1 MSIYSD
7 QLLLAT
13 KLAIP
18 QTSLKRVVP
27 RLRLHSE
34 LDAGMYVPFTLI
46 TAPAGFGKTML
57 IGTWIQQREL
67 KAAWVT
73 LESKDDELV
82 RFWRYVIAA
91 LDRLHPG
98 IGEQVEAWL
107 QELQPPNI
115 EEMLTVL
122 INALVALPHDVLLV
136 LDNYQ
141 AITAPS
147 IHHSLTFL
155 LEHVPPHFHLI
166 IATRVDPPLPLARFR
181 VRGELV
187 ELRAADLR
195 FTEDEAKAF
204 LLQSTGIALPA
215 EDIAVLNRSTEG
227 WAAGLQLAALSLQ
240 GRDDQA
246 GISKIINTFTGT
258 NRHVL
263 NYLTEEVLV
272 RLPEDVQAFLLSTS
286 ILEQLNASLCD
297 MLTQQ
302 SNGQA
307 MLEWLSQAD
316 LFLIAL
322 DDQQYWYRY
331 YHLFTDLLRH
341 HLQQKQPA
349 IVPLLHLR
357 ASTWYEQHDMLVDAV
372 THAFAAGNLERAA
385 NLTERCAL
393 SLIERGDDVLM
404 SSWLA
409 KLPETIISARPL
421 LGFLSA
427 CTFLSTARFEEYERA
442 LLLAEHA
449 WRAEQNTEMLS
460 RVFDL
465 RAYAALLRRDGSQAL
480 AYAQRAITLAPE
492 EGQLIGSNAAFT
504 LGNGLATLAQGYR
517 SSQKSYHMD
526 TMLHATILLGDIQVM
541 QGNLHEAAHTFRQLI
556 RGASEKTL
564 WHRMTAHLRLCDIFR
579 EWNDLARAIEHWQQ
593 AMLLAKRS
601 GQEDFAAAAFPLLA
615 ARLAWARGEQ
625 KQVMAWFDKA
635 EQSLQ
640 RLDEYH
646 AHLAQIL
653 AYRVQFLL
661 ARGDVPSARRWC
673 ERYATAEEGWDLC
686 ENDAW
691 ALMHAR
697 LNIAQGRIQEAVDL
711 LQEMLQVAQAQRRVS
726 SEIAILVL
734 LVLAY
739 HAQGKRQHAMQTLE
753 CVLARSEPGGYI
765 RVFVDEGAVMGKLLA
780 EYYSQSQKR
789 ASDAQEVYLPEYVY
803 TVLRAFGSETQP
815 SIWINSQNSED
826 ALLEKLSERE
836 QEVLN
841 LIAAGLS
848 NHEIAQKLVVTVS
861 TIKTHLNNIYAKLH
875 VHTRLQAVT
884 KAYDVGVLRR
894 GEVDTEPLT
903 YSFSPAKIRYR
914 IRTR

>member
-1 MSIYSD
+1 VSIYSD

-18 QTSLKRVVP
+18 QTCLKRVVP
-27 RLRLHSE
+27 RLRLNSE

-57 IGTWIQQREL
+57 IGTWIQQRES

-91 LDRLHPG
+91 LERHQPV
-98 IGEQVEAWL
+98 IGEQIEAWL

-122 INALVALPHDVLLV
+122 INALVALPHDVMLV

-141 AITAPS
+141 VITAPS

-181 VRGELV
+181 VRGDLV

-195 FTEDEAKAF
+195 FTEDEAKSF
-204 LLQSTGIALPA
+204 LLQSTGIALLA
-215 EDIAVLNRSTEG
+215 EDIAELNRSTEG

-240 GRDDQA
+240 GRDDRA
-246 GISKIINTFTGT
+246 GISKFINTFTGT
-258 NRHVL
+258 NRHVF

-272 RLPEDVQAFLLSTS
+272 RLPKDVQAFLLSTS

-307 MLEWLSQAD
+307 MLEWLGQAD
-316 LFLIAL
+316 LFLISL

-341 HLQQKQPA
+341 HLQQKQPTL
-349 IVPLLHLR
+349 VPLLHLR

-372 THAFAAGNLERAA
+372 THAFAAGDLERAA

-393 SLIERGDDVLM
+393 SLIERGDDALM

-427 CTFLSTARFEEYERA
+427 CTFLSTARFEEYER
-442 LLLAEHA
+442 
-449 WRAEQNTEMLS
+449 RAEQNTEMLS

-465 RAYAALLRRDGSQAL
+465 RAYAALLRRDGSPAL
-480 AYAQRAITLAPE
+480 AYAQRPITLAPE
-492 EGQLIGSNAAFT
+492 EEQFIGGNAAFT
-504 LGNGLATLAQGYR
+504 LGKGLATLTQGYR

-526 TMLHATILLGDIQVM
+526 MLLHATILLGDIQVM
-541 QGNLHEAAHTFRQLI
+541 QGNLYEAVHTFRQLI

-601 GQEDFAAAAFPLLA
+601 GQGDFATAAFPLLA

-640 RLDEYH
+640 RLGEYH

-661 ARGDVPSARRWC
+661 ARGDVASARRWS
-673 ERYATAEEGWDLC
+673 ERYTSAEEGWDLS
-686 ENDAW
+686 ENDTW
-691 ALMHAR
+691 ELMHAR
-697 LNIAQGRIQEAVDL
+697 LSIAQGRIQEAVDL
-711 LQEMLQVAQAQRRVS
+711 LEEMLQDAQAQRRVS

-739 HAQGKRQHAMQTLE
+739 HAQGNRQHAMQTLE
-753 CVLARSEPGGYI
+753 RVLARSEPGGYI

-789 ASDAQEVYLPEYVY
+789 SSDAQEVFSLEYVH
-803 TVLRAFGSETQP
+803 TVLRAFGSEAQS
-815 SIWINSQNSED
+815 SIWINPQNGED
-826 ALLEKLSERE
+826 GLIEKLSERE

-903 YSFSPAKIRYR
+903 YSYSPEKIRYR

>member
-1 MSIYSD
+1 MSIYRD
-7 QLLLAT
+7 RLLLAT
-13 KLAIP
+13 KLATP

-27 RLRLHSE
+27 RLRLNSK

-46 TAPAGFGKTML
+46 TAPAGFGKTIL
-57 IGTWIQQREL
+57 LGTWIQQRSS

-73 LESKDDELV
+73 LESKDNELV
-82 RFWRYVIAA
+82 RFWCYVIAA
-91 LDRLHPG
+91 LERLYPV
-98 IGEQVEAWL
+98 IGEQIETWL
-107 QELQPPNI
+107 QFLQPSNI

-122 INALVALPHDVLLV
+122 INTLVALPHDVLLV

-141 AITAPS
+141 VITAPS
-147 IHHSLTFL
+147 IHHSLAFL
-155 LEHVPPHFHLI
+155 LEHAPPGFHLI

-204 LLQSTGIALPA
+204 LSQSTGMSLSA
-215 EDIAVLNRSTEG
+215 EDVAELNRSTEG

-246 GISKIINTFTGT
+246 GISKFINTFTGT

-307 MLEWLSQAD
+307 MLEWLSRAD

-331 YHLFTDLLRH
+331 HHLFTDLLRH
-341 HLQQKQPA
+341 HLQQKQPT

-357 ASTWYEQHDMLVDAV
+357 ASIWYEQHEMLVDAV
-372 THAFAAGNLERAA
+372 TYALAAREIERAA
-385 NLTERCAL
+385 NLIERCAL
-393 SLIERGDDVLM
+393 SLIERGDDALM

-409 KLPETIISARPL
+409 KLPETTISARPL
-421 LGFLSA
+421 LCFLSA

-460 RVFDL
+460 KVFEL

-480 AYAQRAITLAPE
+480 AYAQRAVALARE
-492 EGQLIGSNAAFT
+492 EEQWIHGNATVT
-504 LGNGLATLAQGYR
+504 LGSGHFCNGEISQALATQTQGYR
-517 SSQKSYHMD
+517 LGQKSYHM
-526 TMLHATILLGDIQVM
+526 A
-541 QGNLHEAAHTFRQLI
+541 
-556 RGASEKTL
+556 
-564 WHRMTAHLRLCDIFR
+564 
-579 EWNDLARAIEHWQQ
+579 
-593 AMLLAKRS
+593 
-601 GQEDFAAAAFPLLA
+601 
-615 ARLAWARGEQ
+615 
-625 KQVMAWFDKA
+625 
-635 EQSLQ
+635 
-640 RLDEYH
+640 
-646 AHLAQIL
+646 
-653 AYRVQFLL
+653 
-661 ARGDVPSARRWC
+661 
-673 ERYATAEEGWDLC
+673 
-686 ENDAW
+686 
-691 ALMHAR
+691 
-697 LNIAQGRIQEAVDL
+697 
-711 LQEMLQVAQAQRRVS
+711 
-726 SEIAILVL
+726 
-734 LVLAY
+734 
-739 HAQGKRQHAMQTLE
+739 
-753 CVLARSEPGGYI
+753 
-765 RVFVDEGAVMGKLLA
+765 
-780 EYYSQSQKR
+780 
-789 ASDAQEVYLPEYVY
+789 
-803 TVLRAFGSETQP
+803 QP
-815 SIWINSQNSED
+815 SIWINPQNGED
-826 ALLEKLSERE
+826 ALMEKLSERE

-903 YSFSPAKIRYR
+903 HAYSPEKMRYR